1 LPNQIVEKAYAYW
14 LCIKSRFSRA
24 VIYPWATV
32 MATFIAVRGVPPIL
46 PTVMATIAATL
57 IALSIY
63 ISNDVMDIETDRAN
77 LIIRPVVQEVVSK
90 KDALT
95 LSTMLAA
102 AGVAVGLYINLA
114 TFLLCIA
121 GVLLGFMY
129 SFSPIYLKRRF
140 ILKQVAVAGGGL
152 ISSLT
157 GGAAVGMISSTVLF
171 AGFIFFTYA
180 MGVVPIVDLGDIE
193 GDRREGRKTLPVI
206 WGPEYTIRLAIA
218 IMFAI
223 LISGIVGYFQ
233 LGFNLAFPILV
244 SVISLS
250 CIYVLYPLFNRWR
263 DYVYCRKLVI
273 KITILHFLLQLS
285 IVIGSVF

>member
-1 LPNQIVEKAYAYW
+1 
-14 LCIKSRFSRA
+14 
-24 VIYPWATV
+24 
-32 MATFIAVRGVPPIL
+32 
-46 PTVMATIAATL
+46 MATIAATL